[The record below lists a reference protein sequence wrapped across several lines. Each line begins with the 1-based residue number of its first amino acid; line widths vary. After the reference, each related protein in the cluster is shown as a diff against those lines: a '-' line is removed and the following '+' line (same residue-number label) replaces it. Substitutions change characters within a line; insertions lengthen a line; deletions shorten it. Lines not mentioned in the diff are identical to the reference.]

1 MSEEA
6 DKARNEGRE
15 GDEWRVSGRQVGFV
29 GLGNMGGR
37 MTRRLT
43 EAGITVVGYD
53 LRPGQAA
60 AVGAVPA
67 DSPAAVCAGSDC
79 VLLSL
84 PDSSVVESVVL
95 GTGAGAGGLLAA
107 AEPGQVII
115 DLSTASPASTR
126 RIHAALA
133 ERRVEYLDA
142 GISGG
147 AAAAERGTLTIMAG
161 GSAAALARVGWVF
174 EPIAA
179 KVVLMGGSGAGH
191 STKLLNN
198 FLNAVTL
205 AATAEVMVAARKAG
219 LDLAAVL
226 DVINTSSGVSY
237 ATRNRFPHIIKG
249 DYLEGGLTSA
259 LMTKDVVLYVDHV
272 RELGVPCLNA
282 AGPLA
287 AFGAACNLGY
297 ADQISNRV
305 VDAIGDLAGGVR
317 LHSPAGHGPARG
329 PAPGRTA

>member
-1 MSEEA
+1 MST
-6 DKARNEGRE
+6 
-15 GDEWRVSGRQVGFV
+15 RQVGFV

-37 MTRRLT
+37 MSRRLT
-43 EAGITVVGYD
+43 GAGYRVRGFDV
-53 LRPGQAA
+53 RPGQAA
-60 AVGAVPA
+60 AAGAESA
-67 DSPAAVCAGSDC
+67 SSAAGVVAGSSC

-84 PDSSVVESVVL
+84 PDSAAVEDVVL
-95 GTGAGAGGLLAA
+95 GSGGLAGVC
-107 AEPGQVII
+107 EPGQVVV

-126 RIHAALA
+126 RIHAALS
-133 ERRVEYLDA
+133 ERGVDYLDA

-147 AAAAERGTLTIMAG
+147 AAAAGQGTLTIMAG
-161 GSAAALARVGWVF
+161 GSATALERIRWVF

-191 STKLLNN
+191 TTKLLNN
-198 FLNAVTL
+198 FLNGVSL

-226 DVINTSSGVSY
+226 DVINASSGVSF
-237 ATRNRFPHIIKG
+237 ASLSRFPHIIKG

-259 LMTKDVVLYVDHV
+259 LMLKDLALYAQLAGD
-272 RELGVPCLNA
+272 LGVPSLGA
-282 AGPLA
+282 SGPLA

-317 LHSPAGHGPARG
+317 LCDDPPDKEDVHDHL
-329 PAPGRTA
+329 PGR